1 MFSLFVAI
9 VSSQP
14 LSRLITF
21 MYQIDQSFVERLICD
36 GCDAWTI
43 ELWSKWLGLSREFN
57 SSLAAIAE
65 AFSNVKLGDGI
76 GMLEADGIDNYV
88 GPEDRASRRER
99 DERRRWQSISS
110 TELNAN
116 YCSFWF
122 CDAKGGLFLLPAFL
136 LADLRDEYDFNFV
149 GSVVRCIT
157 VRRCT
162 PLPAWIDKLNEKQR
176 SALCNVFEL
185 LKFHPDFHSRQDKL
199 STVVASI
206 SNPKRTEC
214 AG

>member
-1 MFSLFVAI
+1 MDS
-9 VSSQP
+9 

-149 GSVVRCIT
+149 GSVVRSIT

-199 STVVASI
+199 STVVARI